1 MLLKLFITFLKI
13 GFLTIGGGYVMIPM
27 IEREVVERNHWLQS
41 DEFLDLMAIAQSA
54 PGVFAINFSI
64 FIGYRLR
71 KIAGAITCMFATAI
85 PSIATIILVAM
96 FFEPIKDN
104 PHVEAVFKGIRPAV
118 IALLLMPTIN
128 LLRNAQPK
136 PATFIIPAL
145 TAVLI
150 IFFGISPV
158 WLIAAT
164 LMLGLCTKPGKP

>member
-71 KIAGAITCMFATAI
+71 KFSGALICTVATAI

-96 FFEPIKDN
+96 FFEPIKEN

-128 LLRNAQPK
+128 LLRKVQLK
-136 PATFIIPAL
+136 PASIIIPSV

-150 IFFGISPV
+150 IFFEISPV

-164 LMLGLCTKPGKP
+164 LMLGLCTKPGRP